1 MAAAAPRRKPGNP
14 GLGAR
19 KAITSRVPPPHW
31 AVYAQE
37 AEEAGIP
44 LGDYVARI
52 LARAHKLPE
61 PEWIEERQ
69 RKSRSDQAELPISA

>member
-31 AVYAQE
+31 AVY
-37 AEEAGIP
+37 EEGARRAGIP
-44 LGDYVARI
+44 LGDYVARE

-61 PEWIEERQ
+61 PEWIEQRQ
-69 RKSRSDQAELPISA
+69 RKSRGDQAELPISA